1 MVAHENPRTEELTE
15 YLMTV
20 EELRRFLAVSR
31 TYAYR
36 MLGDGELPSVRL
48 GRVLR
53 VRRSD
58 VLRFVEEHTERGGAD
73 AA

>member
-1 MVAHENPRTEELTE
+1 MARENPRTEELTE

-20 EELRRFLAVSR
+20 EELRQFLRVGR
-31 TYAYR
+31 TYAYG
-36 MLGDGELPSVRL
+36 MLADGAMPSVRL
-48 GRVLR
+48 GRALR

-58 VLRFVEEHTERGGAD
+58 VERFVEERTKRGGAH

>member
-1 MVAHENPRTEELTE
+1 LVAHENPRTEELTE

-20 EELRRFLAVSR
+20 EELRQFLRVGR
-31 TYAYR
+31 TFTYGILA
-36 MLGDGELPSVRL
+36 DGAMPTLRL
-48 GRVLR
+48 GRALR

-58 VLRFVEEHTERGGAD
+58 VERFVEEHTKRGGAD